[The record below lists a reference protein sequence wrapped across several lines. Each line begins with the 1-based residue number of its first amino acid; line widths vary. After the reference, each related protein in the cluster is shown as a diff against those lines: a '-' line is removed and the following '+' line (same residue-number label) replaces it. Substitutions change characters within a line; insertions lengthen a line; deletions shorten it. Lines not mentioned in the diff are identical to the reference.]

1 MASVKKFDESAVV
14 NQLRHIERTIQ
25 NPENKDICKER
36 TVENYSL
43 APQRGISS
51 YDYYVERKKELYC
64 YNRKDVKVMAGW
76 IVTVPKN
83 LKESDRERFF
93 QVTYE
98 FLIERYGERNCIQAI
113 VHNDEG
119 GQPHMHFLFIP
130 ATSDQKHGGEKI
142 CANDVLNK
150 TELRNFHP
158 ALQKWLIDHD
168 VQANILTGIT
178 KEQGGNRTVQ
188 ELKNGKTRSRWRT
201 EEYES
206 RMERGSRWR

>member
-158 ALQKWLIDHD
+158 ALQ
-168 VQANILTGIT
+168 
-178 KEQGGNRTVQ
+178 NRF
-188 ELKNGKTRSRWRT
+188 
-201 EEYES
+201 
-206 RMERGSRWR
+206 

>member
-1 MASVKKFDESAVV
+1 
-14 NQLRHIERTIQ
+14 
-25 NPENKDICKER
+25 
-36 TVENYSL
+36 
-43 APQRGISS
+43 
-51 YDYYVERKKELYC
+51 
-64 YNRKDVKVMAGW
+64 
-76 IVTVPKN
+76 
-83 LKESDRERFF
+83 
-93 QVTYE
+93 
-98 FLIERYGERNCIQAI
+98 
-113 VHNDEG
+113 
-119 GQPHMHFLFIP
+119 MHFLFIP

-178 KEQGGNRTVQ
+178 KAQGGNRTVQ

-206 RMERGSRWR
+206 SMERGSRWR

>member
-98 FLIERYGERNCIQAI
+98 FLLNDMGKETAYRQLYIMTRVVNHICIFCLFRPHRIRNM
-113 VHNDEG
+113 VV
-119 GQPHMHFLFIP
+119 
-130 ATSDQKHGGEKI
+130 KKY
-142 CANDVLNK
+142 V
-150 TELRNFHP
+150 
-158 ALQKWLIDHD
+158 
-168 VQANILTGIT
+168 
-178 KEQGGNRTVQ
+178 
-188 ELKNGKTRSRWRT
+188 
-201 EEYES
+201 
-206 RMERGSRWR
+206 RMMY